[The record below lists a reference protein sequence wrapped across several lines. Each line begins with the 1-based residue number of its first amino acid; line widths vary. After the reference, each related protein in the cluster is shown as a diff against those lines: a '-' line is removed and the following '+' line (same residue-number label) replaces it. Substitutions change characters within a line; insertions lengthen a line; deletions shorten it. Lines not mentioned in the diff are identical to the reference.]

1 MSRIALAVAGV
12 LFLLYPVLRPWDDE
26 TTAAGAHAA
35 MSSSAWVVSHLFA
48 MLGFVLVGLALLGLR
63 DLVGTTPVAVMW
75 AGAGLTLPYY
85 GAEDFGLNAAA
96 NTTGTDLLA
105 VAEATR
111 YNPLAAA
118 MFAVGLI
125 ALAVGAV
132 LVARAVRRPGAW
144 VFAAGFVLFLPQFFT
159 PAPVRIAHG
168 VLMLAGLLWLALDL
182 GGERAAQRPVQQ
194 ARVA

>member
-1 MSRIALAVAGV
+1 MPRIALAVAGV

-96 NTTGTDLLA
+96 NTAGTDLLA

-111 YNPLAAA
+111 YNPLAVA

-125 ALAVGAV
+125 ALAVGDEDGDP
-132 LVARAVRRPGAW
+132 ARGCSRPGSCCSSRSSSRRHRY
-144 VFAAGFVLFLPQFFT
+144 GSRT
-159 PAPVRIAHG
+159 G
-168 VLMLAGLLWLALDL
+168 C
-182 GGERAAQRPVQQ
+182 
-194 ARVA
+194 